1 MVDDVTR
8 VADDVTRVVDDV
20 TRAADDVTRVVWDNG
35 GEESLGNTSCRAAG
49 DRPDDAVRPE
59 LVG

>member
-8 VADDVTRVVDDV
+8 AADDVTRVVDDV
-20 TRAADDVTRVVWDNG
+20 TRAADGVTRLAWDNG
-35 GEESLGNTSCRAAG
+35 GEVSLGNTSCRAAG
-49 DRPDDAVRPE
+49 DRPDNVVRPE